1 MKYKNFLIRLFDLIL
16 VLGLLAGYQAV
27 IYSRDKEAT
36 IAELKSQVN
45 QLQGEKEDILEAAK
59 NSGKLGK
66 GGASAGQAGTYKD
79 GTYTGSS
86 QGFGGEIKVKVTVSG
101 KKISAIDITE
111 ASGEDEAYLS
121 MAKDIVKTILDKQT
135 TEKNIGAD
143 NHRSDDTGSIFYYLS
158 SVIFHC
164 IYRNKINC
172 RTNYTACKS
181 AVEFLCTDTCCIA
194 GLYHCIWTIF
204 LWFCLCIWNLE

>member
-59 NSGKLGK
+59 NSGKLGTD
-66 GGASAGQAGTYKD
+66 GASAGQA

-101 KKISAIDITE
+101 KKISAIDIIE

-135 TEKNIGAD
+135 TEVDTISGATYSSTGIKNAVGQALEGAA
-143 NHRSDDTGSIFYYLS
+143 
-158 SVIFHC
+158 
-164 IYRNKINC
+164 K
-172 RTNYTACKS
+172 
-181 AVEFLCTDTCCIA
+181 
-194 GLYHCIWTIF
+194 
-204 LWFCLCIWNLE
+204 

>member
-45 QLQGEKEDILEAAK
+45 QLLEAAK
-59 NSGKLGK
+59 NSGKLGTD
-66 GGASAGQAGTYKD
+66 GVSAGQTGTYKD

-101 KKISAIDITE
+101 KKISAIDIIE

-121 MAKDIVKTILDKQT
+121 MAEDIVKTILDKQT
-135 TEKNIGAD
+135 TEVDTISGATYSSTGIKNAVGQALEGAA
-143 NHRSDDTGSIFYYLS
+143 
-158 SVIFHC
+158 
-164 IYRNKINC
+164 K
-172 RTNYTACKS
+172 
-181 AVEFLCTDTCCIA
+181 
-194 GLYHCIWTIF
+194 
-204 LWFCLCIWNLE
+204 

>member
-59 NSGKLGK
+59 NSGKLGAD
-66 GGASAGQAGTYKD
+66 GASAGQAGTYKD

-101 KKISAIDITE
+101 KKISAIDIIE
-111 ASGEDEAYLS
+111 AGGEDEAYLS
-121 MAKDIVKTILDKQT
+121 MAEDIVKTILDKQT
-135 TEKNIGAD
+135 TEVDTISGATYSSTGIKNAVGQALEGAA
-143 NHRSDDTGSIFYYLS
+143 
-158 SVIFHC
+158 
-164 IYRNKINC
+164 K
-172 RTNYTACKS
+172 
-181 AVEFLCTDTCCIA
+181 
-194 GLYHCIWTIF
+194 
-204 LWFCLCIWNLE
+204 

>member
-59 NSGKLGK
+59 NSGKLGTD
-66 GGASAGQAGTYKD
+66 GASAGQA
-79 GTYTGSS
+79 YTGSS

-101 KKISAIDITE
+101 KKISAIDIIE

-135 TEKNIGAD
+135 TEVDTISGATYSSTGIKNAVGQALEGAA
-143 NHRSDDTGSIFYYLS
+143 
-158 SVIFHC
+158 
-164 IYRNKINC
+164 K
-172 RTNYTACKS
+172 
-181 AVEFLCTDTCCIA
+181 
-194 GLYHCIWTIF
+194 
-204 LWFCLCIWNLE
+204 

>member
-59 NSGKLGK
+59 NSGKLGEDS
-66 GGASAGQAGTYKD
+66 ASAGQAGTYKD

-101 KKISAIDITE
+101 KKISAIDE

-135 TEKNIGAD
+135 TDVDTISGATYSSTGIKNAVGQALEGAA
-143 NHRSDDTGSIFYYLS
+143 
-158 SVIFHC
+158 
-164 IYRNKINC
+164 K
-172 RTNYTACKS
+172 
-181 AVEFLCTDTCCIA
+181 
-194 GLYHCIWTIF
+194 
-204 LWFCLCIWNLE
+204 